1 MEGAMKIA
9 NRFLTWIAFA
19 MFITIPLAA
28 FGQWNK
34 KPYTEWSQK
43 EALKVLDD
51 SPWSQKQI
59 FTDTSKNASTTT
71 NSSGQSSTA
80 IAEVINV
87 SFQVR
92 LFTAKPVRQAFS
104 RTIELQQKE
113 KVTGQLAEK
122 LKSLASAEFPDYI
135 IVTVT
140 CDSDKASNMLQQALK
155 LMTSLTTGE
164 LKNDTYLLTKNGQ
177 RVFIQEYQ
185 PPRND
190 GFGARFVFPRM
201 VDGKPIVTPESGEL
215 LFHSDFGGNSR
226 LNSTIPNTSLPNSRD
241 AGQLRGATAFGF
253 TINTRFKVKDMMFD
267 GKLEY

>member
-1 MEGAMKIA
+1 MKIT
-9 NRFLTWIAFA
+9 NRLLAWTALALFVTF
-19 MFITIPLAA
+19 PLAT

-43 EALKVLDD
+43 EASKVLED

-59 FTDTSKNASTTT
+59 FTDTSKNASTST
-71 NSSGQSSTA
+71 SSTGQASTA

-87 SFQVR
+87 SFHVR
-92 LFTAKPVRQAFS
+92 FFTAKPVRQAFS
-104 RTIELQQKE
+104 RTIELQQKDKLTE
-113 KVTGQLAEK
+113 QMGER
-122 LKSLASAEFPDYI
+122 LKSLASAEFPDYV

-155 LMTSLTTGE
+155 LMTSLTTLE
-164 LKNDTYLLTKNGQ
+164 LKNNTYLLAKDGQ
-177 RVFIQEYQ
+177 RVFLQEYQ

-190 GFGARFVFPRM
+190 GFGARFVFPRV
-201 VDGKPIVTPESGEL
+201 VDGKPFVTPESGEL

-226 LNSTIPNTSLPNSRD
+226 LNSTIPNTSLPNRD
-241 AGQLRGATAFGF
+241 PSQIRAATSFGF
-253 TINTRFKVKDMMFD
+253 TLNTRFKIKDMMFD

>member
-1 MEGAMKIA
+1 MKIA
-9 NRFLTWIAFA
+9 NRLLTGMALA
-19 MFITIPLAA
+19 LFIIFPLAT

-43 EALKVLDD
+43 EALKVLED
-51 SPWSQKQI
+51 SPWSQKQN

-71 NSSGQSSTA
+71 NSLGQASSA

-87 SFQVR
+87 TFHVR
-92 LFTAKPVRQAFS
+92 FFTAKPVRQAFS
-104 RTIELQQKE
+104 RTIELQQKG
-113 KVTGQLAEK
+113 KVPEQMAER

-135 IVTVT
+135 IVTIT

-155 LMTSLTTGE
+155 LMTSLTTVD
-164 LKNDTYLLTKNGQ
+164 LKNNTYLLAKDGQ

-201 VDGKPIVTPESGEL
+201 VDGKPLVTPESGEL

-226 LNSTIPNTSLPNSRD
+226 LNSTIPNTSLPNRD
-241 AGQLRGATAFGF
+241 ASQIRDATSFGF
-253 TINTRFKVKDMMFD
+253 TINTRFKIKDMMFD